1 MAFGKIELEQA
12 AKTMS
17 FAGQKFGFQI
27 LGSLLHNRQGLGF
40 NALLREIPKITPRTL
55 SLRLKELETNGLI
68 SKNIAVGRKLRIEYR
83 LTERGFSFEN
93 ALEGL
98 AQTGAKL

>member
-1 MAFGKIELEQA
+1 MVFGKMELESVS
-12 AKTMS
+12 KTVS
-17 FAGQKFGFQI
+17 LVGQKFGFQI
-27 LGSLLHNRQGLGF
+27 LGALLHTRQGLGF

-55 SLRLKELETNGLI
+55 SLRLKELEGSGLI
-68 SKNIAVGRKLRIEYR
+68 SKNIAVGKKLRIEYR

-98 AQTGAKL
+98 AQTGSKL